1 MYKFHTDN
9 QFPKLLVLYV
19 ATSAKDLKKARTL
32 AKYSINVGGILSSSS
47 VPTCVSGFKKT
58 FTFRRVLRFVKC
70 EIANATVTHLTRIK
84 SLTSN
89 NERECAFCMRALQT
103 RIST

>member
-47 VPTCVSGFKKT
+47 VPTCVSGLKKNVYFST
-58 FTFRRVLRFVKC
+58 SAAIC
-70 EIANATVTHLTRIK
+70 EVRDCECDRNAFDTD
-84 SLTSN
+84 
-89 NERECAFCMRALQT
+89 
-103 RIST
+103 